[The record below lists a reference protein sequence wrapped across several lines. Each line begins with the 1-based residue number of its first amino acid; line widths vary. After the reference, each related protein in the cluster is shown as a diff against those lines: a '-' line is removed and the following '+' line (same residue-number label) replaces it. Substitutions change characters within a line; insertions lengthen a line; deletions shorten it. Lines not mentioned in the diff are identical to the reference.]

1 MDLMGGTRLLVDTE
15 GVAGVPV
22 DGGSVTT
29 NNWVIIVVTDIN
41 SYYRNETTIDLT
53 KLPNNIETHRRF
65 VESSLTE
72 GAIGYRKFGS
82 VKR

>member
-1 MDLMGGTRLLVDTE
+1 LHPDGFNGGTRLLVDTE

-22 DGGSVTT
+22 DGGRVTT
-29 NNWVIIVVTDIN
+29 NNWGYGVVTDIN

-53 KLPNNIETHRRF
+53 KLPNNIEATQAI

-72 GAIGYRKFGS
+72 GA
-82 VKR
+82 